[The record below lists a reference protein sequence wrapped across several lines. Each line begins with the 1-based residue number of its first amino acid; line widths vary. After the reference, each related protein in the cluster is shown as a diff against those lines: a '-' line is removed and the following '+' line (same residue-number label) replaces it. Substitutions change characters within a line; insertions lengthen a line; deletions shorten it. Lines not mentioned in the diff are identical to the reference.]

1 MNKGRAMEGAVANRR
16 RERSAHGRPPPGKD
30 STRNAPRL
38 RMLQRGI
45 PAGCWSPLAKRDHR
59 LTPTNHRP
67 KPFRFSSGFG
77 MCAPRVSSDGGCRE
91 QQRFDRFHRQGS
103 TLVTAPGKP
112 GAAKRG
118 AKSLKAAAASPWD
131 DPAENAEGLVPALP
145 SLVQFDMHRNQRRNS
160 GADIDSAKPFRCS
173 RRERCRARSRIRELF
188 GIGFG
193 FGFTGGVRICGSEI
207 WFTGNRTGNRRTGNR
222 LRGPE
227 SFHEQESRRARRFR
241 TRQAWPYGCGIRLA
255 HLAPFEFHFSIGVQS
270 RGAMD
275 FLGCSDVCEA
285 MNSSAVRF
293 SHFVRAFCGD
303 RREKDTAQSACAEG
317 CFRATNTAP
326 FWSAE
331 LSYR

>member
-1 MNKGRAMEGAVANRR
+1 MEDHAALPADPMQKDPPVKPDG
-16 RERSAHGRPPPGKD
+16 PPPGKGKQHPKRAHTNEGPGCSHEGFWRAVRAALQSAAD
-30 STRNAPRL
+30 ANESSAETIPFQQRFQNVCSTCLERWNIAR
-38 RMLQRGI
+38 R
-45 PAGCWSPLAKRDHR
+45 
-59 LTPTNHRP
+59 
-67 KPFRFSSGFG
+67 
-77 MCAPRVSSDGGCRE
+77 CRE
-91 QQRFDRFHRQGS
+91 QQRFDRFDRQGF
-103 TLVTAPGKP
+103 TLVTAPSKP
-112 GAAKRG
+112 VAQQRG

-193 FGFTGGVRICGSEI
+193 FGFAGGVRICGSEI

-303 RREKDTAQSACAEG
+303 RTLRE
-317 CFRATNTAP
+317 
-326 FWSAE
+326 
-331 LSYR
+331 